1 MSFSLC
7 ITMGKFNKKTLHK
20 EENDK
25 KKNISLISMLFSVGM
40 G

>member
-1 MSFSLC
+1 
-7 ITMGKFNKKTLHK
+7 MGKFNKKTLHK

-25 KKNISLISMLFSVGM
+25 KKKSVSLISVLFSEEM